1 MEPRFYAWIVP
12 GGLAVAERP
21 GRGGRSHRRELR
33 ESEEEWWR
41 EQGVTAIVSGMRS
54 RHGLVE
60 YALAGFRVRWHPL
73 SDLEGARVELPRL
86 VAAVRELLEEAPGG
100 VLVHCDRPG
109 EWLTGVDAGLRLAA
123 GLAGD
128 PAEALAQAAEDGLPV
143 GPLAAALV
151 GAAAPGA
158 PGEPRS
164 REAPAAGR

>member
-12 GGLAVAERP
+12 GRLAVAERP

-33 ESEEEWWR
+33 ESEQAWWR
-41 EQGVTAIVSGMRS
+41 DRGVTGIVSGMRS

-73 SDLEGARVELPRL
+73 AEPAQARAELPRL
-86 VAAVRELLEEAPGG
+86 VDSVRTMLEEDPGGG

-109 EWLTGVDAGLRLAA
+109 EWLTGVDAALRLTS
-123 GLAGD
+123 GLARD
-128 PAEALAQAAEDGLPV
+128 PAEALAQAAADGLPV

-151 GAAAPGA
+151 GGIAAGGAGEDPASRSAAA
-158 PGEPRS
+158 
-164 REAPAAGR
+164 